1 MHHYGFSIKDK
12 GCDNMA
18 VVTREDLF
26 NRIKTRIGDDTS
38 DDAISLIEDF
48 SDTFDSMSNADNE
61 DWRTKYEENDREWR
75 ERYISRFE
83 NPITDKSIE
92 TTHIPEEKTDEKEV
106 TISDLFE

>member
-1 MHHYGFSIKDK
+1 
-12 GCDNMA
+12 MA

-38 DDAISLIEDF
+38 DEAISLIEDF

-61 DWRTKYEENDREWR
+61 DWHTKYEENDRQWR

-83 NPITDKSIE
+83 NPIEDNSTE
-92 TTHIPEEKTDEKEV
+92 TAHISEEETEEKEI
-106 TISDLFE
+106 TIDDLFE